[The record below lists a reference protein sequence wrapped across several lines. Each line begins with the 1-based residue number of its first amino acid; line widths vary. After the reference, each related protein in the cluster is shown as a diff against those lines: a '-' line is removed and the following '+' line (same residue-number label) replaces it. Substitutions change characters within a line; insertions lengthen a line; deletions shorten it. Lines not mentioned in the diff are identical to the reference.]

1 MHDLINYW
9 FTCHSLP
16 KTLFFSCG
24 FTSDLFGEISKHP
37 SWISRTGPTEPWGL
51 GKSSLKCPKSDSHGC
66 YWSKLWK
73 SRRNFSC
80 LFPYTHLQLL
90 VWCPCSSLSPM
101 FIDQMSSFPLPL
113 ECASADTDAAHAA
126 TGPTDSRFHSKQPVL
141 ISPPQLSQPRYQME
155 SLAVTS
161 LQSNNDL
168 DWNGVTLRKA
178 LSHCAGDCQSLTHLF
193 SSNRPE
199 EETPSSSPIRKW
211 RCRKVQNPARV
222 TGRGGGCVAS
232 GQACVARKPR
242 EETVQLK
249 REQETWEM
257 LQMVQRHV
265 LTGPQSPE
273 QLVRTQ
279 FQLCPPQPLQPWA
292 GLGISSIKWE
302 KSPCLAHRIVTR
314 IARVNT
320 CEVLR
325 SMPTKCCQLIV
336 IAAGIYYL
344 FLN

>member
-1 MHDLINYW
+1 
-9 FTCHSLP
+9 
-16 KTLFFSCG
+16 
-24 FTSDLFGEISKHP
+24 
-37 SWISRTGPTEPWGL
+37 
-51 GKSSLKCPKSDSHGC
+51 
-66 YWSKLWK
+66 
-73 SRRNFSC
+73 
-80 LFPYTHLQLL
+80 
-90 VWCPCSSLSPM
+90 M

-249 REQETWEM
+249 REQET
-257 LQMVQRHV
+257 
-265 LTGPQSPE
+265 
-273 QLVRTQ
+273 
-279 FQLCPPQPLQPWA
+279 
-292 GLGISSIKWE
+292 
-302 KSPCLAHRIVTR
+302 
-314 IARVNT
+314 
-320 CEVLR
+320 
-325 SMPTKCCQLIV
+325 
-336 IAAGIYYL
+336 
-344 FLN
+344 